1 MIRLWAVPTPQAS
14 SAAAVGQDTGGNLIL
29 TSGYGGDIFLNDI
42 PVVSQST
49 DAVLHVMTKFLG
61 LHEMVSIIVNASEGC
76 VFGLKLGV
84 RSAFDV
90 TRSFSPGIDRSG
102 C

>member
-49 DAVLHVMTKFLG
+49 DAVLPVMTKFLG
-61 LHEMVSIIVNASEGC
+61 CN
-76 VFGLKLGV
+76 
-84 RSAFDV
+84 
-90 TRSFSPGIDRSG
+90 GIDNCECKRRVRVWVKAGGSFG
-102 C
+102 V